1 MSRIAYDLDGTIV
14 GLKDGIKAFLRP
26 GIIPAIKKLKTKGHT
41 VILWTFG
48 NDEWWQEV
56 RRMFPE
62 LRNLFHEV
70 YTRDNMLHHMTFA
83 KNMGMH
89 AVKDIRKIA
98 ADVLVDND
106 PSHHRWARRHGLAKK
121 YVLVKTIGD

>member
-1 MSRIAYDLDGTIV
+1 MARIAYDLDGTIV
-14 GLKDGIKAFLRP
+14 GLKNGTEAFLRP
-26 GIIPAIKKLKTKGHT
+26 GIIPAIKKLKKKGHT

-48 NDEWWQEV
+48 NDEWWKEV

-70 YTRDNMLHHMTFA
+70 YTRDNMLHRMTVTP
-83 KNMGMH
+83 KGEMEH
-89 AVKDIRKIA
+89 VKDVRRIA

-106 PSHHRWARRHGLAKK
+106 PVHHRWARRHGLAKR
-121 YVLVKTIGD
+121 YVLVNTIGD